1 MAHYPTCMG
10 RSEGEKAVV
19 NSARRTAFVTLAA
32 GCAAAALAPSAGAA
46 RGWMGEDTMRT
57 AFIGKTLD
65 GQYVNGERWT
75 ETYTADGR
83 LDYSESAR
91 KGVGHWYFRSHV
103 FCTFYDPGQGLNGG
117 CFTALQPSSNCYEF
131 YFAGFN
137 EGEADKESPSSW
149 VARAWRRGEPS
160 TCEARPT
167 V

>member
-1 MAHYPTCMG
+1 MAHYPMCIGLTD
-10 RSEGEKAVV
+10 GEKAVV
-19 NSARRTAFVTLAA
+19 NSGRRMAFVTLAA
-32 GCAAAALAPSAGAA
+32 GCAAAALAPAAGAA
-46 RGWMGEDTMRT
+46 RAWMGEDTMRT

-91 KGVGHWYFRSHV
+91 KGVGYWYFRGHV
-103 FCTFYDPGQGLNGG
+103 FCTLYDPGQGLNGG

-131 YFAGFN
+131 YIAGLN
-137 EGEADKESPSSW
+137 EGEADKESSTSW
-149 VARAWRRGEPS
+149 VARAWRPGEPS
-160 TCEARPT
+160 TCESRPT